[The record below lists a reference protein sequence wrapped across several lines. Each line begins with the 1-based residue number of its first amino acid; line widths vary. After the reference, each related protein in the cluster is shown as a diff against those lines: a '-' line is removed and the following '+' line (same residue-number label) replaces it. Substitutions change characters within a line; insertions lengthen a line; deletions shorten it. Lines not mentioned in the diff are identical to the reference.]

1 MVAGYVF
8 VLLLFCATAA
18 AADCACGFSCGGGD
32 AGGHEDEMAKVEYVE
47 WGHGWTEKDMAVALL
62 DFCTSVRSAFARGH
76 WAEPGFATMCLLC
89 RQPTNRA
96 RMDLLDKFAIQ
107 LTIDGKSEEEGR
119 IQGPGAFLPPPRA
132 VHPNKLTYF
141 PARRA

>member
-18 AADCACGFSCGGGD
+18 AADCACGFSCGGG
-32 AGGHEDEMAKVEYVE
+32 GGHEDEMAKVEYVE

-62 DFCTSVRSAFARGH
+62 DFCTAVRSAFARGH
-76 WAEPGFATMCLLC
+76 YAEPGFATMCLLC

-107 LTIDGKSEEEGR
+107 LTIDGTSEEEGE
-119 IQGPGAFLPPPRA
+119 
-132 VHPNKLTYF
+132 N
-141 PARRA
+141 